1 MCIRD
6 RYNLYLSVGSGFHN
20 AQKGQT
26 TLPRVAGRGEAACLE
41 RKGYARRALST
52 RKTRYFS
59 HNSFGTKRH
68 TAKAWFLQALFP
80 QPESSP
86 GGERGEG
93 QGAAVSGLGSIY
105 HACAAGATPEKRNS
119 VFFVWKKTG
128 RQWKKAGCIKKTQT
142 GISRMPAAWV
152 RIIKKAGFAPRL
164 QKDRKNRTYF
174 TSTTAPAS
182 VSCFLASS
190 ASSLLTPSS
199 VSYTH
204 LDVYKRQDW
213 SGRDRAR
220 CRNRSTGPF
229 PDRPWSVSYTH
240 LRSWCPDR

>member
-1 MCIRD
+1 MPRSEA
-6 RYNLYLSVGSGFHN
+6 YNLYLSVGSGFHN

-80 QPESSP
+80 QPGSSP
-86 GGERGEG
+86 GGERREG
-93 QGAAVSGLGSIY
+93 QAAAVSALGSIY

-142 GISRMPAAWV
+142 GIRRMPAAWV
-152 RIIKKAGFAPRL
+152 RIIKRRGLHPAFKKIGKTELTSLRQQRRL
-164 QKDRKNRTYF
+164 R
-174 TSTTAPAS
+174 SAAS
-182 VSCFLASS
+182 W
-190 ASSLLTPSS
+190 LLRLLPCSRLPSGWRGS
-199 VSYTH
+199 RRPFPWLPSGPG
-204 LDVYKRQDW
+204 W
-213 SGRDRAR
+213 SERAR
-220 CRNRSTGPF
+220 P
-229 PDRPWSVSYTH
+229 
-240 LRSWCPDR
+240 